1 MFDLSFVWNGHSILF
16 LILAVCV
23 ISGAVFMLNFSKI
36 IHMVVSL
43 AFTFVGL
50 AGVYVLLEAEFVA
63 AVQILV
69 YAGAISILMIFGI
82 MMTKHDELEESPRIQ
97 WKGVFA
103 ALGCVALFVAI
114 FFAIRSTSFPTA
126 PATGPLAEDN
136 TLELGKQI
144 FTAHVIPFELLS
156 VLLTVA
162 FIGAIVVAKHEDAEE
177 SEAVSSP
184 SQKEAE

>member
-1 MFDLSFVWNGHSILF
+1 MFELNFVWNGHSILF
-16 LILAVCV
+16 LILAVCI
-23 ISGAVFMLNFSKI
+23 ISGAVFMLHFSKI

-43 AFTFVGL
+43 AFTFIGL

-63 AVQILV
+63 TVQILV

-82 MMTKHDELEESPRIQ
+82 MMTKHDQLEESPRIQ
-97 WKGVFA
+97 WKGILAGV
-103 ALGCVALFVAI
+103 GCLALFGAI
-114 FFAIRSTSFPTA
+114 FFAIRSTSFPSI
-126 PATGPLAEDN
+126 PAVGPLAEDN

-162 FIGAIVVAKHEDAEE
+162 FIGAIVVAKHDAEE
-177 SEAVSSP
+177 KEVAGSATRE
-184 SQKEAE
+184 EAE